1 MRCFWAEGKNGSFA
15 FRDNQD
21 DQNPGGTYEAA
32 YRAHYGKQ
40 PVLGS
45 RQQLAK
51 EAFPPEEY
59 LAPQTLVEMAKTDQ
73 LDFLALSEQDAFVG
87 FMVVKTYKDLTYLF
101 FLAIDPTCR
110 SRGYGSRAIETL
122 KAEYPGKKQ
131 VVDFEMLDDQAQNKE
146 QRKRRR
152 DFYLRNGYRETG
164 VFLSYL
170 GVDYE
175 VFCMDRSFQEDDFK
189 EMMKTI
195 HIKGFSPHYFH
206 K

>member
-1 MRCFWAEGKNGSFA
+1 MAALRSATTRTIKIREEHRKLHTEHITENRRYWEAVNNSQRKP
-15 FRDNQD
+15 FRRRNISRPKRWWKWQ
-21 DQNPGGTYEAA
+21 
-32 YRAHYGKQ
+32 KQ
-40 PVLGS
+40 TS
-45 RQQLAK
+45 WI
-51 EAFPPEEY
+51 
-59 LAPQTLVEMAKTDQ
+59 
-73 LDFLALSEQDAFVG
+73 FLALSEQDSFVG
-87 FMVVKTYKDLTYLF
+87 FMVVKTYNDLAYLF

>member
-45 RQQLAK
+45 RQQTRK
-51 EAFPPEEY
+51 ES
-59 LAPQTLVEMAKTDQ
+59 
-73 LDFLALSEQDAFVG
+73 LSAG
-87 FMVVKTYKDLTYLF
+87 G
-101 FLAIDPTCR
+101 I
-110 SRGYGSRAIETL
+110 SRAPN
-122 KAEYPGKKQ
+122 AE
-131 VVDFEMLDDQAQNKE
+131 
-146 QRKRRR
+146 RKRRR
-152 DFYLRNGYRETG
+152 DFYLLNGYRETS